1 MIFLKIWCLAI
12 GFPLIYFMRLKS
24 VIETLLELDAGFL
37 IIISFVVLV
46 LTQQA

>member
-1 MIFLKIWCLAI
+1 MIFLKILCWAI
-12 GFPLIYFMRLKS
+12 AFPLIYFMRLKS
-24 VIETLLELDAGFL
+24 VIETLLELDAGFQ